1 MMKTKCFCKKNTNI
15 RKTCRIWR
23 LIALFLFIA
32 GVSNANEAFIDKG
45 EKIQSSDNSDINTP
59 TPETLSANELYNDL
73 QSSKKKRISG
83 TIKDEKGEP
92 LIGVTI
98 AVKGTTT
105 GVVTNFD
112 GMFVIDV
119 PEDATLSF
127 SYVGFVKQE
136 IKVGKDEIIN
146 VTMEEDTNSLKEV
159 VVVGFGTQKKESIV
173 GSITTVQPEKL
184 RVSSSRS
191 VSNAL
196 AGQISGIIGVQ
207 RSGEPGYD
215 NSSFWIRGIS
225 TFAGNRSPLVLVD
238 GIERSLNN
246 IEPQEIESFS
256 VLKDA
261 AASAVYGVRGA
272 NGVIL
277 INTKRGKIG
286 KPTVMVRTEY
296 AITQPVRLP
305 EYLGA
310 ADYLQLMDDIRVDNG
325 GSAIYGDRINKTR
338 TGWDPE
344 LYPDVDWMDAIT
356 KDNASNF
363 RTTVD
368 ISGGSEKLR
377 YSFVAA
383 FYNESGILERD
394 KSNDWDSSIKLQRY
408 NVRSNVDLDL
418 TSTTLL
424 RFNIGGYMQDRNYP
438 PESIDNIF
446 SEAFV
451 NPPFVHPTR
460 YSTGEIP
467 RVMERTNPW
476 ALATQRGYERG
487 SQSKIESLFSIEQD
501 LKMLLPGLRIKG
513 VFSFDRYSTTS
524 VKRDKTPYY
533 HNPATGRDDDG
544 NLILTLLSGEGQ
556 DFLQYSKGAE
566 WGDKSTYLEGNV
578 SYSQTFD
585 KHAVDAMFMYN
596 QRHYDN
602 GDKLPFRNQGIAGR
616 LSYIFNSRYVGE
628 FNFGYNGS
636 ENFAKGKRYGFFP
649 SVAVGWIISEESFM
663 SSISKTM
670 NKLKLRGSIGKAGND
685 RLDGRRFAYLTTIGG
700 YANAYTWGYNKE
712 WVRNG
717 RQEGDIGVPTMTWET
732 VTKTNLGLEVGLW
745 NNMIDLQVD
754 VFKEKRK
761 DIFMQRRSL
770 PATVG
775 IPVQPWDNYGKV
787 DNKGIDISL
796 NFNKSITKDLFI
808 SFLGTFTYAKNKI
821 IETDEPFTVIGTNR
835 STTNRPVGQTFGLIA
850 EGLFIDDDFADIEN
864 GVLKDGIPRHTFSA
878 TLRPGDIK
886 YKDVNNDGIIDAN
899 DNTAIGGTFDPE
911 IVYGFGLNLKYKN
924 LDFGFLFQG
933 NGRTYRIIG
942 QGSSYFIPGSGN
954 GALGNIFDNV
964 NDRWTTGNPS
974 QDVFYPRLQMGYN
987 ANNSQASSWWLRNM
1001 SMLRMRNI
1009 ELGYTLPRHIA
1020 NSAFLNNARFFVRGN
1035 NLLTF
1040 SKFKLWDPEID
1051 TSTGAKY
1058 PMMKTFSFGFEI
1070 NF

>member
-1 MMKTKCFCKKNTNI
+1 MMKTTCFRKKNTQI
-15 RKTCRIWR
+15 KKTYRVLK
-23 LIALFLFIA
+23 LITLLLLV
-32 GVSNANEAFIDKG
+32 VSIC
-45 EKIQSSDNSDINTP
+45 
-59 TPETLSANELYNDL
+59 SANDTFTGKGKSEWAPDKTNRAAENTADNEISDS
-73 QSSKKKRISG
+73 QQKTTKKRISG
-83 TIKDEKGEP
+83 TVIDEKGEP
-92 LIGVTI
+92 LIGVTV
-98 AVKGTTT
+98 AVKGTTI

-112 GMFVIDV
+112 GMYVIDV
-119 PEDATLSF
+119 PQGATLTF

-136 IKVGKDEIIN
+136 IKVNGDLIIN
-146 VTMEEDTNSLKEV
+146 ITLMEDTNSLKEV

-173 GSITTVQPEKL
+173 GSISTVQPEKL

-196 AGQISGIIGVQ
+196 TGQISGIIGVQ

-286 KPTVMVRTEY
+286 KPTVMVRSEY
-296 AITQPVRLP
+296 AMTQPVKLP

-310 ADYLQLMDDIRVDNG
+310 ADYLQLMDDIRIENG
-325 GSAIYGDRINKTR
+325 GKAVNTDRIHKTR
-338 TGWDPE
+338 TGWDSE

-356 KDNASNF
+356 KDHASNF
-363 RTTVD
+363 RTTIDV
-368 ISGGSEKLR
+368 SGGSEKLR

-383 FYNESGILERD
+383 FYNENGILERD
-394 KSNDWDSSIKLQRY
+394 KSNEWDSSIKLQRY
-408 NVRSNVDLDL
+408 NVRSNVDMDL
-418 TSTTLL
+418 TPTTLL

-438 PESIDNIF
+438 PESIDKIF

-467 RVMERTNPW
+467 RIMERTNPW
-476 ALATQRGYERG
+476 ALATQQGYERG
-487 SQSKIESLFSIEQD
+487 SQSKIESLFSIDQD
-501 LKMLLPGLRIKG
+501 LKMILPGLRIKG
-513 VFSFDRYSTTS
+513 IFSFDKYNTTS
-524 VKRDKTPYY
+524 VKRNKTPYY
-533 HNPATGRDDDG
+533 HNPASGRDDDG
-544 NLILTLLSGEGQ
+544 NLTLTLLSGEGQ
-556 DFLQYSKGAE
+556 DFLQYSQDSE
-566 WGDKSTYLEGNV
+566 WGDKSNYLEGNI
-578 SYSQTFD
+578 SYSQTFK

-596 QRHYDN
+596 QRNYDN

-616 LSYIFNSRYVGE
+616 LSYIYNSRYVGE

-649 SVAVGWIISEESFM
+649 SMALGWIISEEAFM
-663 SSISKTM
+663 SSINKTM
-670 NKLKLRGSIGKAGND
+670 TKLKLRASIGKAGND
-685 RLDGRRFAYLTTIGG
+685 RLDGRRFAYLSTIGW
-700 YANAYTWGYNKE
+700 YEKAYSWGSNKE
-712 WVRNG
+712 VSRDG
-717 RQEGDIGVPTMTWET
+717 RQEGEIGVSAMTWET

-745 NNMIDLQVD
+745 NNVVDFQVD

-761 DIFMQRRSL
+761 DIFMMRRSL
-770 PATVG
+770 PSTVG

-787 DNKGIDISL
+787 DNRGVDITL
-796 NFNKSITKDLFI
+796 NVNKSITKDLFV
-808 SFLGTFTYAKNKI
+808 SLLGTFTYAKNEVVEI
-821 IETDEPFTVIGTNR
+821 DEPFTVIGTNR
-835 STTNRPVGQTFGLIA
+835 SQTGRPVGQIYGLIA
-850 EGLFIDDDFADIEN
+850 ERLFIDDDFSDVEN
-864 GVLKDGIPRHTFSA
+864 GVLKDGIPRQNFASSI
-878 TLRPGDIK
+878 RPGDIK
-886 YKDVNNDGIIDAN
+886 YKDVNNDGVIDTN

-911 IVYGFGLNLKYKN
+911 IVYGFGLNIKYKS

-942 QGSSYFIPGSGN
+942 SGSSYFIPGSGN

-964 NDRWTTGNPS
+964 DSRWTPENPR
-974 QDVFYPRLQMGYN
+974 QDAFYPRLQMGFN
-987 ANNSQASSWWLRNM
+987 ANNSQESTWWLRNM

-1020 NSAFLNNARFFVRGN
+1020 NSVYLNNARFFVRGN

-1040 SKFKLWDPEID
+1040 SGFKLWDPEID